1 MYVCTYVCVCIGC
14 EGEGKGRGKGRGCI
28 DYVLNKLYKNQKK
41 KKKHQAK
48 ISLIP
53 LILFNE

>member
-41 KKKHQAK
+41 KKNIKPRSH
-48 ISLIP
+48 
-53 LILFNE
+53 